1 MYFNETAPVMYESG
15 SKMKKRT
22 MKMNLFYL
30 PAICLILLFV
40 IRPFCETVYISL
52 CRWNGYSPE
61 KAFVGIQNY
70 VEMLSDKRYWVAF
83 GNTLIYS
90 IVSTVLQ
97 NVIGL
102 GAALFVNSRFKGNN
116 LVRVVIYMPIMISS
130 LIMGYIMYF
139 FLTYDNGVLNDI
151 LSVFGIQPVD
161 WLADGKWGVFFI
173 TVINIWQYAG
183 YCMIIYLSGLQ
194 NISKTYLEAA
204 QIDGADKF
212 AQFRYVTLPMLVPAV
227 TTAVMID
234 LINGLKIFDGI
245 ISLTNG
251 GPNYATHSLMTYL
264 NSQYFLA
271 EKAGYASA
279 IGVTSFLVIMI
290 FSLAGNRYFEKKS
303 IDS

>member
-1 MYFNETAPVMYESG
+1 
-15 SKMKKRT
+15 MKKRT
-22 MKMNLFYL
+22 YKMSLFYI
-30 PAICLILLFV
+30 PAVFLIAFFV

-52 CRWNGYSPE
+52 CKWNGYSPD
-61 KAFVGIQNY
+61 KTFVGIQNY
-70 VEMLSDKRYWVAF
+70 VEMFSDKRLWTAF
-83 GNTLIYS
+83 VNTLIYS
-90 IVSTVLQ
+90 LVSTVLQ

-102 GAALFVNSRFKGNN
+102 AAALFVNSRFKGNN
-116 LVRVVIYMPIMISS
+116 IVRVVIYMPIMISS

-151 LSVFGIQPVD
+151 LAIFGIAPVD
-161 WLADGKWGVFFI
+161 WLANGKWGIFFI
-173 TVINIWQYAG
+173 TAINIWQYAG

-194 NISKTYLEAA
+194 NISKTYIEAA
-204 QIDGADKF
+204 QIDGAGRF
-212 AQFRYVTLPMLVPAV
+212 AQFRYVTLPMLIPAI
-227 TTAVMID
+227 TTAFMID

-251 GPNYATHSLMTYL
+251 GPNYATHSMMTYL

-279 IGVTSFLVIMI
+279 IGVAAFVIIMI
-290 FSLAGNRYFEKKS
+290 VSLLGNRYFEKKS